1 MSRLEASAQNHGSGH
16 AIYAPPNAHTP
27 STFEDSD
34 RQPGWVTGFSLRI
47 LPDLIPFETP
57 FMPSWKRPMATQT
70 RRRVM
75 GWCAE
80 LIPDVTVEI
89 EEWVGADLRHPL
101 HTVIVAFP
109 EIDRPPLALRVKV
122 DEMRRSDLAQALQ
135 A

>member
-1 MSRLEASAQNHGSGH
+1 MC
-16 AIYAPPNAHTP
+16 
-27 STFEDSD
+27 EDSD

-57 FMPSWKRPMATQT
+57 FMPSRKRPMATQT

-89 EEWVGADLRHPL
+89 EEWVGADPRHPL
-101 HTVIVAFP
+101 HTVIVTFS
-109 EIDRPPLALRVKV
+109 EIDRLPLALQVKV